1 MVIMTSSKLA
11 QLEASPA
18 AKLLQ
23 EVERLTKENGEL
35 AKLRQDNLRLQ
46 ERNVQLAAE
55 LAVRTRELGEWQLLN
70 IVKITTINCHIVRGG
85 AEPGQGGAHLHGQ

>member
-1 MVIMTSSKLA
+1 MVIMTSSKLG

-55 LAVRTRELGEWQLLN
+55 LAVRTRELGEL
-70 IVKITTINCHIVRGG
+70 
-85 AEPGQGGAHLHGQ
+85 